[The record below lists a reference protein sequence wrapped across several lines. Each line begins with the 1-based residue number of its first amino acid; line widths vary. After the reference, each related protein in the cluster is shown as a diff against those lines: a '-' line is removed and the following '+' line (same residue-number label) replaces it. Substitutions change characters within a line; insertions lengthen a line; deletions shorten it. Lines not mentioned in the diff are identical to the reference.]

1 MRNVKFT
8 FDNVSYRVTEMTEE
22 YDLVA
27 NPIYNISMKCTASNP
42 QQETITSTTTTA
54 RGDEAV
60 MYEEVI
66 NLDGSKARCSKHDST
81 TQVITNTKGYAQCH
95 NI

>member
-1 MRNVKFT
+1 MCNVKFI

-27 NPIYNISMKCTASNP
+27 NPIYNISMQCTASNP
-42 QQETITSTTTTA
+42 QQEMITSTTTTA

-60 MYEEVI
+60 MYEEVS
-66 NLDGSKARCSKHDST
+66 NLNGSKAGCSKHDST
-81 TQVITNTKGYAQCH
+81 TQVITNTKRYAQCH

>member
-8 FDNVSYRVTEMTEE
+8 FNNVSYRITEMTEE

-27 NPIYNISMKCTASNP
+27 NPIYNISMKCTTSNP
-42 QQETITSTTTTA
+42 QQETIACTTSTA

-60 MYEEVI
+60 MYEEVS
-66 NLDGSKARCSKHDST
+66 NLHGNKPST
-81 TQVITNTKGYAQCH
+81 SVSDT
-95 NI
+95 

>member
-1 MRNVKFT
+1 MHNVKFT

-27 NPIYNISMKCTASNP
+27 NPIYNISTASNP
-42 QQETITSTTTTA
+42 QQEAITSTTTTA

-60 MYEEVI
+60 KYEEVS

-81 TQVITNTKGYAQCH
+81 TQVITNTKGYAQCQ

>member
-27 NPIYNISMKCTASNP
+27 NPIYNISMQCTASNP
-42 QQETITSTTTTA
+42 QEMIGCTTVTA
-54 RGDEAV
+54 IATGDEAV
-60 MYEEVI
+60 MYEVI
-66 NLDGSKARCSKHDST
+66 SMETSLVHDT
-81 TQVITNTKGYAQCH
+81 PA
-95 NI
+95 

>member
-1 MRNVKFT
+1 
-8 FDNVSYRVTEMTEE
+8 MTEE

-60 MYEEVI
+60 MYEEAS
-66 NLDGSKARCSKHDST
+66 NLDGSSLKQDVQST
-81 TQVITNTKGYAQCH
+81 ILQHK
-95 NI
+95 